1 MAIERFYDGI
11 STVYADNPLG
21 NLPYPDPTKYAIWM
35 EDFILIPEV
44 TTYWTNTNTGGTL
57 AVASTGGTGVATQT
71 MGGTDNDLSQ
81 LYPKTA
87 TFALTSG
94 KKAFF
99 EAKIKVDKGAAGTI
113 GEQELFI
120 GLAAVETG
128 GNFTASDGL
137 TMTSTNCV
145 GFWSIDGSTNLAAII
160 RKADVESIEGAASTY
175 ADATFYVLS
184 WYFNGTSVAFYK
196 DDQQIASLAT
206 FPTAAMAP
214 TLYIKAGEGKAS
226 VLTTDY
232 VLVAVER

>member
-11 STVYADNPLG
+11 STVYSDNPLG

-44 TTYWTNTNTGGTL
+44 TTYWTNTNTNGTL
-57 AVASTGGTGVATQT
+57 AVAETGGTGVATLT
-71 MGGTDNDLSQ
+71 MGGADNDLAQ
-81 LYPKTA
+81 LYHKTA

-113 GEQELFI
+113 GQQELFV

-128 GNFTASDGL
+128 VNFTAADGL

-145 GFWSIDGSTNLAAII
+145 GFWSMDGSTNLAAIS
-160 RKADVESIEGAASTY
+160 RVADVESIEAAASTY
-175 ADATFYVLS
+175 ADATSYVLS
-184 WYFNGTSVAFYK
+184 WYFDGTTIKFYK
-196 DDQQIASLAT
+196 DDTQIASLTA
-206 FPTAAMAP
+206 FPTAAVTP
-214 TLYIKAGEGKAS
+214 TLYIKAGEAAPA